1 MTLSTS
7 DEKMADTLKMA
18 DGCMAAALI
27 TALFGMIYEIFSF
40 GVFSF
45 AMIYA
50 FGVFAAGGVFWK
62 IIARKH
68 RMTAAFP
75 ASLWNAGLSTVT
87 VGLLLKGVL
96 DIYGSGNSLI
106 RIFWVLGAAELLAAL
121 LTLLIAGKKRSA
133 PEKVFKTP

>member
-1 MTLSTS
+1 
-7 DEKMADTLKMA
+7 
-18 DGCMAAALI
+18 
-27 TALFGMIYEIFSF
+27 
-40 GVFSF
+40 
-45 AMIYA
+45 
-50 FGVFAAGGVFWK
+50 WK
-62 IIARKH
+62 IIGRKH

-121 LTLLIAGKKRSA
+121 LTLLIAGKNAQLPKRL
-133 PEKVFKTP
+133 